1 MDLKNKKG
9 IITVLVV
16 VAVSLVAYKMLLK
29 KDKRFFAKQIID
41 EGYFTSGIETL
52 LSFDQPF
59 LEAWAKAAKKGET
72 IFMFG
77 GRTYNTQGGKIS
89 K

>member
-29 KDKRFFAKQIID
+29 KDKRFFEKQIID
-41 EGYFTSGIETL
+41 E
-52 LSFDQPF
+52 
-59 LEAWAKAAKKGET
+59 
-72 IFMFG
+72 
-77 GRTYNTQGGKIS
+77 
-89 K
+89 